1 MTRRQ
6 DLLALLA
13 EGPKGASSLA
23 RTLRLDRRDVEDELA
38 HAIRTA
44 RASGHDVVVEPARCK
59 DCGFL
64 FAETKLVKPGRC
76 PQCKGSRIFEP
87 QISIR

>member
-1 MTRRQ
+1 M
-6 DLLALLA
+6 LA
-13 EGPKGASSLA
+13 EGPQSASGLA
-23 RTLRLDRRDVEDELA
+23 RTLRLDRRDVEDELQ

-44 RASGHDVVVEPARCK
+44 RAAGHEIVIEPARCK
-59 DCGFL
+59 DCGFR

-87 QISIR
+87 QISLVV